1 MITLNYLRERVAKID
16 PKKHDAYKKFAK
28 SKRIDPNDVRMV
40 HQNPNE
46 RESKRLMK
54 SKDFAK
60 ALDMYKKSMKED
72 VELDEAELYL
82 FDNKRDAEK
91 KAKEIGG
98 RVITGKGKSK
108 GKFAAVKEDVELDE
122 KLKVGSTVTPT
133 KGPHAGHPHEII
145 HDFGDGNYNIKP
157 KNMSP
162 NRIKYRMGAA
172 KANKKD
178 LKEGNPRG
186 TIATFDGKRGEIKIY
201 KKGSSYTGDTGDMDF
216 SAKNMA
222 ELKDKLRRLGAN
234 PNRPSTGKLS

>member
-16 PKKHDAYKKFAK
+16 AKKHDAYKKFAK

-60 ALDMYKKSMKED
+60 ALDMYKKSMKE
-72 VELDEAELYL
+72 E
-82 FDNKRDAEK
+82 
-91 KAKEIGG
+91 
-98 RVITGKGKSK
+98 
-108 GKFAAVKEDVELDE
+108 VELDE
-122 KLKVGSTVTPT
+122 KLKVGSIVRPT

-178 LKEGNPRG
+178 LK
-186 TIATFDGKRGEIKIY
+186 
-201 KKGSSYTGDTGDMDF
+201 S
-216 SAKNMA
+216 
-222 ELKDKLRRLGAN
+222 
-234 PNRPSTGKLS
+234 

>member
-1 MITLNYLRERVAKID
+1 MITLNYLRERVAEID

-28 SKRIDPNDVRMV
+28 SKKIDPNDVRMV

-60 ALDMYKKSMKED
+60 ALDMYKKSMKE
-72 VELDEAELYL
+72 E
-82 FDNKRDAEK
+82 
-91 KAKEIGG
+91 
-98 RVITGKGKSK
+98 
-108 GKFAAVKEDVELDE
+108 VELDE

-133 KGPHAGHPHEII
+133 KGPHAGHPHQII

>member
-16 PKKHDAYKKFAK
+16 DKKHDAYKKFAK

-60 ALDMYKKSMKED
+60 ALDMYKKSMKE
-72 VELDEAELYL
+72 
-82 FDNKRDAEK
+82 
-91 KAKEIGG
+91 
-98 RVITGKGKSK
+98 
-108 GKFAAVKEDVELDE
+108 EDELDE

-178 LKEGNPRG
+178 LK
-186 TIATFDGKRGEIKIY
+186 
-201 KKGSSYTGDTGDMDF
+201 S
-216 SAKNMA
+216 
-222 ELKDKLRRLGAN
+222 
-234 PNRPSTGKLS
+234 

>member
-1 MITLNYLRERVAKID
+1 MITLNYLRERVTKID

-28 SKRIDPNDVRMV
+28 SKRIDPNDVRMA

-60 ALDMYKKSMKED
+60 ALDMYKKSMKE
-72 VELDEAELYL
+72 
-82 FDNKRDAEK
+82 
-91 KAKEIGG
+91 
-98 RVITGKGKSK
+98 
-108 GKFAAVKEDVELDE
+108 EDELDE
-122 KLKVGSTVTPT
+122 KLKVGSTVRPT

-178 LKEGNPRG
+178 LK
-186 TIATFDGKRGEIKIY
+186 
-201 KKGSSYTGDTGDMDF
+201 S
-216 SAKNMA
+216 
-222 ELKDKLRRLGAN
+222 
-234 PNRPSTGKLS
+234 

>member
-1 MITLNYLRERVAKID
+1 MITRNYLRERIAKID

-28 SKRIDPNDVRMV
+28 TKRIDHNDVRMV

-60 ALDMYKKSMKED
+60 ALDMYKKSMKE
-72 VELDEAELYL
+72 E
-82 FDNKRDAEK
+82 
-91 KAKEIGG
+91 G
-98 RVITGKGKSK
+98 
-108 GKFAAVKEDVELDE
+108 ELDE

-162 NRIKYRMGAA
+162 NRNKYRMGAA

-178 LKEGNPRG
+178 LK
-186 TIATFDGKRGEIKIY
+186 
-201 KKGSSYTGDTGDMDF
+201 S
-216 SAKNMA
+216 
-222 ELKDKLRRLGAN
+222 
-234 PNRPSTGKLS
+234 

>member
-1 MITLNYLRERVAKID
+1 
-16 PKKHDAYKKFAK
+16 
-28 SKRIDPNDVRMV
+28 
-40 HQNPNE
+40 
-46 RESKRLMK
+46 
-54 SKDFAK
+54 
-60 ALDMYKKSMKED
+60 MKE
-72 VELDEAELYL
+72 
-82 FDNKRDAEK
+82 
-91 KAKEIGG
+91 EI
-98 RVITGKGKSK
+98 
-108 GKFAAVKEDVELDE
+108 ELDE